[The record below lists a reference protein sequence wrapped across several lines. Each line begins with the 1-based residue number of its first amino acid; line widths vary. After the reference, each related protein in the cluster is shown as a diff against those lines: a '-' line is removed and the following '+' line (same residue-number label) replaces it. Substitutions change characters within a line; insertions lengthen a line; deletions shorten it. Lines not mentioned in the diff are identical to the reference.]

1 MLYGIR
7 GDFQTSFERVFKL
20 KNHLIYSPNKY
31 YEINEKQKNKYEVEN
46 EDLWRQEKGA
56 PGTVYIKD
64 TLPYQMK
71 KKLLKTNNKT
81 MWYYRKILIPR

>member
-7 GDFQTSFERVFKL
+7 GDFQTSFERVFKH

-46 EDLWRQEKGA
+46 EDLWRKEKGA

-71 KKLLKTNNKT
+71 ETFKNNKT
-81 MWYYRKILIPR
+81 MWYNRKILIPR